1 MVKLNKIYTRTGDD
15 GSTGLVDGSRAGKDT
30 PRMAAIGDVD
40 ELNSLI
46 GVAALHAEPVM
57 LAQLRTVQSDLF
69 DLGADLA
76 TPGADFE
83 PSDITLRIVQ
93 SQIDRLEA
101 EIDAMNA
108 PMKPLS
114 SFVLPGGTPLAGAL
128 HVARATARRAE
139 RSAIH
144 AAREVPINPKALVY
158 LNRLSDWLFVAA
170 RFANGQGY
178 DDILWVPGSSR

>member
-1 MVKLNKIYTRTGDD
+1 M
-15 GSTGLVDGSRAGKDT
+15 
-30 PRMAAIGDVD
+30 
-40 ELNSLI
+40 
-46 GVAALHAEPVM
+46 
-57 LAQLRTVQSDLF
+57 
-69 DLGADLA
+69 
-76 TPGADFE
+76 
-83 PSDITLRIVQ
+83 TLRIAQ
-93 SQIDRLEA
+93 SQIDRLET